1 MKTTILRLYAL
12 IALTSMPIC
21 SCVKRESVI
30 ENNKHATDE
39 FIAQMS
45 SLELFNRNVT
55 YTDTLKTKTITKDGN
70 KVIWCE
76 DDNVSI
82 LRGQNINEEFVVK
95 KGFGGKTTTTLQKV
109 ESSDFPAGSGDSF
122 DANIAYYP
130 YGNIAY
136 CGAENNHS
144 LEVSIPYTQVYHVN
158 SFGSGAFPMVAV
170 TTSKADN
177 TLSFKNLFGMLK
189 LQLKS
194 SPYVCKVKSII
205 IKGNNREKLSGE
217 AIVKCSNTEDPT
229 ISFLESEANDY
240 IKLDCGEGVELS
252 PNTVTEFWITLP
264 PITFSNG
271 ITASIELTDGTV
283 VDKSSRSALTITRSV
298 VKPMSVLTVNT
309 EYLEQKSSLILKEL
323 YYCGSKT
330 PSGGSYFRDQ
340 YYELYNNSSS
350 VQYLDGLCI
359 GNINPV
365 VATANLPS
373 YPGENPDDYLYF
385 LTVWQI
391 PGIPQSLEGSTHN
404 YPIQPGESVIIAQM
418 ADNHQRA
425 ELNPACPVNLLS
437 AEFEAYLKSTAI
449 IKDNPAINMHLA
461 FWPRPTYQWL
471 VAVFGGAYAIFYPD
485 HEIDPNEYT
494 SPINSTQKLCKIS
507 IDCVV
512 DAVELVNDESKMKLK
527 RMPAVLD
534 AGATTVSATYCG
546 KSVARKIK
554 STLEDGRIIYQDT
567 NNSTEDF
574 EVMDKPV
581 PRRNGAKI
589 PAWNTW
595 AN

>member
-1 MKTTILRLYAL
+1 MSMKKYILLAAASILLYSCSEMDEVKDVEKIQMLNTTISINVKLPDGVPAP
-12 IALTSMPIC
+12 TSYTYKLNNFSDKIEI
-21 SCVKRESVI
+21 VKTGDGSGSITLDDVI
-30 ENNKHATDE
+30 PG
-39 FIAQMS
+39 I
-45 SLELFNRNVT
+45 
-55 YTDTLKTKTITKDGN
+55 YTI
-70 KVIWCE
+70 
-76 DDNVSI
+76 NVSSEVVTADFTYNFN
-82 LRGQNINEEFVVK
+82 GSVANEQLLTDNK
-95 KGFGGKTTTTLQKV
+95 KV
-109 ESSDFPAGSGDSF
+109 SIDVAASRS
-122 DANIAYYP
+122 
-130 YGNIAY
+130 GNI
-136 CGAENNHS
+136 
-144 LEVSIPYTQVYHVN
+144 I
-158 SFGSGAFPMVAV
+158 F
-170 TTSKADN
+170 
-177 TLSFKNLFGMLK
+177 
-189 LQLKS
+189 
-194 SPYVCKVKSII
+194 
-205 IKGNNREKLSGE
+205 
-217 AIVKCSNTEDPT
+217 
-229 ISFLESEANDY
+229 
-240 IKLDCGEGVELS
+240 
-252 PNTVTEFWITLP
+252 
-264 PITFSNG
+264 
-271 ITASIELTDGTV
+271 
-283 VDKSSRSALTITRSV
+283 
-298 VKPMSVLTVNT
+298 
-309 EYLEQKSSLILKEL
+309 KEL

-437 AEFEAYLKSTAI
+437 AEFEAYLQSTAI

-471 VAVFGGAYAIFYPD
+471 VTVFGGAYAIFYPD

-494 SPINSTQKLCKIS
+494 SPINSTSKLCKIS

-512 DAVELVNDESKMKLK
+512 DAVELVNDPTKMKLK